1 MSAAAM
7 SAQRLNVVVGI
18 PDDRAGRVAVDP
30 VSNLL
35 RVTTDGT
42 ANISSYF
49 PKQGFAAKIVNIDPA
64 PSVPVRFEP
73 GPILNQIADPDRCGR
88 SLEKLAAA
96 VAESGRACFNHP
108 RAILATDRL
117 SVAQKLSGIDG
128 LHVPQTLR
136 LTLDD
141 TAALHEEIAA
151 AGLQYP
157 VLARVAG
164 DHGGVSLLKIDSREE
179 LPTLCKLNAHG
190 KAIYLTAFHDFVS
203 ADGRYRQFRI
213 VVVGDRFFLRHLLVG
228 DSWLLHSKRRGAGTE
243 EEEAQMLEGFD
254 STLGP
259 RVAPIVKEITRR
271 LDLDYYGI
279 DCHVPE
285 DGEMTLFEANAC
297 MNILFN
303 NDPSNMWHR
312 PNERIKD
319 ALFSLL
325 KRPGAWRDRTGRD
338 QIA

>member
-1 MSAAAM
+1 M
-7 SAQRLNVVVGI
+7 
-18 PDDRAGRVAVDP
+18 
-30 VSNLL
+30 
-35 RVTTDGT
+35 
-42 ANISSYF
+42 
-49 PKQGFAAKIVNIDPA
+49 
-64 PSVPVRFEP
+64 PVRFEP